1 MKKLILSLIILAMLT
16 PALWAAEKDGLRY
29 TVTVTKFDNKAGWS
43 AKWDIGDA
51 WASVLTDALNQTGR
65 FIVLGESDMREA
77 AMDEQDFAAS
87 GRTAGGKKSPA
98 TGQMTPAQILIKGAI
113 THVQENTSGGG
124 AGISIRGI
132 RVGGRGGQAEINST
146 IYMVDSTTGQIL
158 ASESVTGEAGSRG
171 FRIGY
176 CCRNFSGDVDAFK
189 NDNVG
194 KAVMAS
200 VEEAVDWMIGQ
211 LDHLKWTGTV
221 VMNREGRVYINRG
234 EREGVKAGQE
244 FIIGESEVIR
254 DPDTG
259 EVLDEIMDEV
269 ARIRI
274 SEVREK
280 LSIGSIISGESAGV
294 DRGMAVHVP

>member
-1 MKKLILSLIILAMLT
+1 MKKSILVFIIAAMLT
-16 PALWAAEKDGLRY
+16 PAVWAADKGGLRY
-29 TVTVTKFDNKAGWS
+29 TVAVSKFDNKAGWS
-43 AKWDIGDA
+43 AQWDIGDA
-51 WASVLTDALNQTGR
+51 WASVLTDALNQTDR
-65 FIVLGESDMREA
+65 FIVLGESDMRA
-77 AMDEQDFAAS
+77 ASMDEQDFAAS
-87 GRTAGGKKSPA
+87 GRTAGGKKAPA

-113 THVQENTSGGG
+113 THVQDNTSGGG

-132 RVGGRGGQAEINST
+132 RVGGRGGQAEINTT
-146 IYMVDSTTGQIL
+146 IYMVDSTTGQVL
-158 ASESVTGEAGSRG
+158 ASDSVTGAAGSRG

-189 NDNVG
+189 SDNVG

-200 VEEAVDWMIGQ
+200 VEEAVDWMISQ
-211 LDHLKWTGTV
+211 LDDVKWTGTV
-221 VMNREGRVYINRG
+221 VMNRDGRVYINRG
-234 EREGVKAGQE
+234 EREGVQAGQE
-244 FIIGESEVIR
+244 FIVGEADVIR

-280 LSIGSIISGESAGV
+280 LSIGSIISGDSSAV
-294 DRGMAVHVP
+294 DRGMSVHVP

>member
-1 MKKLILSLIILAMLT
+1 MRKLILAVVIAAILT
-16 PALWAAEKDGLRY
+16 PAVWAAEKGGLRY
-29 TVTVTKFDNKAGWS
+29 TVAVTKFDNQAGWS
-43 AKWDIGDA
+43 SQWDIGDA
-51 WASVLTDALNQTGR
+51 WASVLTDALNQTDR
-65 FIVLGESDMREA
+65 FIVLGETDMRAA

-87 GRTAGGKKSPA
+87 GRTAGGNKAPA

-124 AGISIRGI
+124 GGISIRGI
-132 RVGGRGGQAEINST
+132 RVGGRGGQAEINTT
-146 IYMVDSTTGQIL
+146 IYMVDSTTGQVL
-158 ASESVTGEAGSRG
+158 ASESVTGAAGSRG

-176 CCRNFSGDVDAFK
+176 CCRNFSGDVEAFK

-211 LDHLKWTGTV
+211 LDNVKWTGTV
-221 VMNREGRVYINRG
+221 VMNRDGKVYINRG

-244 FIIGESEVIR
+244 FVIGDAEVIR

-259 EVLDEIMDEV
+259 EVLDEIMEEI

-280 LSIGSIISGESAGV
+280 LAIGSIISGDSAGV
-294 DRGMAVHVP
+294 DRGMAVHLP